1 MFYPFLSTS
10 FGLVSVVSLILLLVL
25 DNILKRLFNMLKFS
39 WVLVQALLYSLTA
52 WLNSLCQEHISISTV
67 LRIERCM
74 LTHEVKKV
82 TTWPGQGSVLGVK
95 VRG

>member
-1 MFYPFLSTS
+1 MFHPFLSTS

-39 WVLVQALLYSLTA
+39 RVLVQALLDSLTA

-82 TTWPGQGSVLGVK
+82 TTWPGRGSVLV
-95 VRG
+95 VRW